1 MTRASGF
8 DKADLL
14 AYLKSQF
21 GPMDCH
27 FTYDM
32 ASNLLDYAETT
43 FRDGGALAGFL
54 ASIIPQVRREEL
66 EPFCKATTT
75 KEEPK

>member
-1 MTRASGF
+1 MSRASGF
-8 DKADLL
+8 DKDGLL
-14 AYLKSQF
+14 AYLKGQF

-43 FRDGGALAGFL
+43 FRDEGALAGFL
-54 ASIIPQVRREEL
+54 ASIIPRVRREEL
-66 EPFCKATTT
+66 EPFCKTTTT